1 MGGPTHDPRQLAL
14 QAGVTES
21 GALRAVR
28 GAVEQATVAVPAAL
42 SSSEVASSDV
52 GLIGVLAAVL
62 ADEVASRLVL
72 QLERMPPEPEPLPP
86 PAAGGWLTVDEVSRM
101 ARLSHRTVYRALRSG
116 ALAGEKVG
124 ALWRIRPAAV
134 QNWAGRRGR
143 RRRRR
148 RGRRSCRGR
157 VWQAATVD
165 GHVGA
170 LPVRRRTA
178 HGSARGPPECGVRE
192 AVRME
197 RPQRRLRW
205 RAYPRGRGDRGVVSP
220 TTKGPRPGEASKPL
234 TRGPRS
240 RRPRHAPSASPP
252 RRRAQGTS
260 LTRHRTL
267 APPCTPTPRAAPRA
281 DPFDDDRG
289 GLAPRAAVACARR
302 RASGGTRPCGRGR
315 GNSIGEAHDAEVL
328 TPPGI
333 NLIKQLLDARRA
345 LLTWEPERP
354 EVPGPWSESMGLSAW
369 TSSSAS
375 LTESFW
381 MVAWTW

>member
-134 QNWAGRRGR
+134 QNWARQARPPSSPASGSAVVPGTGMAGGDGRR
-143 RRRRR
+143 
-148 RGRRSCRGR
+148 
-157 VWQAATVD
+157 
-165 GHVGA
+165 
-170 LPVRRRTA
+170 
-178 HGSARGPPECGVRE
+178 
-192 AVRME
+192 
-197 RPQRRLRW
+197 
-205 RAYPRGRGDRGVVSP
+205 PRGR
-220 TTKGPRPGEASKPL
+220 
-234 TRGPRS
+234 
-240 RRPRHAPSASPP
+240 SA
-252 RRRAQGTS
+252 RATS
-260 LTRHRTL
+260 YRARVRART
-267 APPCTPTPRAAPRA
+267 A
-281 DPFDDDRG
+281 
-289 GLAPRAAVACARR
+289 
-302 RASGGTRPCGRGR
+302 
-315 GNSIGEAHDAEVL
+315 
-328 TPPGI
+328 
-333 NLIKQLLDARRA
+333 
-345 LLTWEPERP
+345 
-354 EVPGPWSESMGLSAW
+354 
-369 TSSSAS
+369 
-375 LTESFW
+375 
-381 MVAWTW
+381 